1 MIKAIF
7 FDIDDTLIKYG
18 KDKVEESALTAI
30 NEAKKNEIKIIVAT
44 GRGYSFMHQDVK
56 DRVKADYYITVN
68 GSCIND
74 VNGNT
79 VESYPFD
86 LETTNRLI
94 DLLSERDYPFGFKF
108 AQSFQ
113 IYNRYEDFIAQ
124 YCNKAIPASKLID
137 NTGKRDYHLQNGLPL
152 DCFIYSPNK
161 EMLNFADSFP
171 QLQFLGVYG
180 DGSEC
185 WLKTVNKG
193 KSIKRLT
200 EIIGISLEECM
211 AFGDAL
217 NDLEMLCECKIGVA
231 MGNGKEEVKQ
241 RADYV
246 TDDIEHDGIY
256 NAMKHF
262 NII

>member
-18 KDKVEESALTAI
+18 KDKVEESTLVAI
-30 NEAKKNEIKIIVAT
+30 NEVKKKGIKIIVAT

-68 GSCIND
+68 GACIND

-86 LETTNRLI
+86 SQTTDRLI
-94 DLLSERDYPFGFKF
+94 ALLTERDYPFGFKF

-113 IYNRYEDFIAQ
+113 IYNRYEDFTAQ
-124 YCNKAIPASKLID
+124 YCNKAIPVSKLID
-137 NTGKRDYHLQNGLPL
+137 NTQKKDYHLQNGLPL

-161 EMLNFADSFP
+161 EVLNFADRFP

-180 DGSEC
+180 EGSEC
-185 WLKTVNKG
+185 WLKNVNKG
-193 KSIKRLT
+193 KSIKRLA

-211 AFGDAL
+211 AFGDAM
-217 NDLEMLCECKIGVA
+217 NDLEMLRECKIGVA
-231 MGNGKEEVKQ
+231 MGNGKEAVKQ
-241 RADYV
+241 QADYV
-246 TDDIEHDGIY
+246 TDDIENDGIY

-262 NII
+262 GII

>member
-1 MIKAIF
+1 MIKALF

-18 KDKVEESALTAI
+18 KDKVEQSAVEGI
-30 NEAKKNEIKIIVAT
+30 EQAKQKGIKIIVAT

-56 DRVKADYYITVN
+56 DRIKADYYVTVN
-68 GSCIND
+68 GACIND
-74 VNGNT
+74 LNGNT

-86 LETTNRLI
+86 EETTNKLI
-94 DLLSERDYPFGFKF
+94 ELCLKNDYPFGFKF

-113 IYNRYEDFIAQ
+113 IYNKYEQFISQ
-124 YCNKAIPASKLID
+124 YCSKAIPASKVFD
-137 NTGKRDYHLQNGLPL
+137 NTIDRDYHIKYEMPL

-161 EMLNFADSFP
+161 EILNYSDKFP

-185 WLKTVNKG
+185 WLKSVNKG

-200 EIIGISLEECM
+200 EMMGISLDECM
-211 AFGDAL
+211 AFGDAP
-217 NDLEMLCECKIGVA
+217 NDLEMLKECKIGVA
-231 MGNGKEEVKQ
+231 MGNAKEIV
-241 RADYV
+241 RNNADYV
-246 TDDIEHDGIY
+246 TDDIEQNGIY
-256 NAMKHF
+256 NALKHF